1 MIRRACTDD
10 YTKILSLWLK
20 GTSAAHPFIKEDYW
34 KANQE
39 MVKNQ
44 LLPQAQ
50 TYVFCDKHQIKG
62 FISLLE
68 DNYIG
73 ALFVDGRFQG
83 RGIGRKLLE
92 YVRRR
97 RPNLSLKAYAQNEKA
112 IGFYRHKGFKIL
124 SENMDNKTQAKEL
137 FLVWNK
143 GCISGYA
150 KRFPG
155 DS

>member
-10 YTKILSLWLK
+10 YKKILSLWLR
-20 GTSAAHPFIKEDYW
+20 GASAAHPFIKEDYW
-34 KANQE
+34 TSNQD

-73 ALFVDGRFQG
+73 ALFVKQQEQRK
-83 RGIGRKLLE
+83 GIGRKLINYCKEKYDKLE
-92 YVRRR
+92 LNVYDK
-97 RPNLSLKAYAQNEKA
+97 NGNA
-112 IGFYRHKGFKIL
+112 IAFYMAMGFKNVGVQIDKDTG
-124 SENMDNKTQAKEL
+124 EKEYIME
-137 FLVWNK
+137 W
-143 GCISGYA
+143 
-150 KRFPG
+150 KRLEE
-155 DS
+155 

>member
-73 ALFVDGRFQG
+73 ALFVKPIYQSQK
-83 RGIGRKLLE
+83 IGTKLLR
-92 YVRRR
+92 YVLR
-97 RPNLSLKAYAQNEKA
+97 NKTSASLKVYTQNEPA
-112 IGFYRHKGFKIL
+112 INFYRYHGFKIIQEGQDL
-124 SENMDNKTQAKEL
+124 STQAHEL
-137 FLVWNK
+137 IMAWSK
-143 GCISGYA
+143 GSRKGLFRQ
-150 KRFPG
+150 KG